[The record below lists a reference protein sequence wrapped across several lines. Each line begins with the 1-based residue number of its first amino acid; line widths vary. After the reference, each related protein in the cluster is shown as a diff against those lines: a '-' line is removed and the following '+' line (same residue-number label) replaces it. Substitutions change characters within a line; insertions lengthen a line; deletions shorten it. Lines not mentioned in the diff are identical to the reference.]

1 MASPFQ
7 IVALNPPARRLKLK
21 GSRMARR
28 AKRIGSAA
36 RRGGKKFLGLSM
48 PIVETGAGAAVG
60 ILTTNYITGF
70 ALARLAKDKPAGH
83 WATQWYTTVGFKV
96 GAAVVA
102 GMLVG
107 RVMPRMKHAVLAGG
121 LASAALSV
129 AKRFAPATYNTH
141 FGLAGNGLSNE
152 LNALNGVV
160 DSADILGMPDLSL
173 NGLGAYADSA
183 DMLRLN

>member
-7 IVALNPPARRLKLK
+7 IVALNPPSRRLKTK
-21 GSRMARR
+21 GSRMAR
-28 AKRIGSAA
+28 KRIASAA
-36 RRGGKKFLGLSM
+36 RRGGKKFMGVSM
-48 PIVETGAGAAVG
+48 PVVETGAGAAVG

-83 WATQWYTTVGFKV
+83 WATQWYTTVGLKV
-96 GAAVVA
+96 GAAIVA

-129 AKRFAPATYNTH
+129 AKRFAPGTYTTH
-141 FGLAGNGLSNE
+141 FGLAGGSNLSNE
-152 LNALNGVV
+152 LNALSGVV
-160 DSADILGMPDLSL
+160 DSADVVGMPDLSL
-173 NGLGAYADSA
+173 NGLGAFADSA
-183 DMLRLN
+183 DLYRMN

>member
-7 IVALNPPARRLKLK
+7 IVALNPPARRLKSK

-28 AKRIGSAA
+28 KRIAGAA
-36 RRGGKKFLGLSM
+36 RKGGKKFLGVSM

-60 ILTTNYITGF
+60 ILGTNYITGVV
-70 ALARLAKDKPAGH
+70 LSRLAKDKPAGH
-83 WATQWYTTVGFKV
+83 WATQWYTMVGMKV

-102 GMLVG
+102 GMLIG

-121 LASAALSV
+121 LASAGLSL
-129 AKRFAPATYNTH
+129 AKRFAPNTYNTH

-152 LNALNGVV
+152 LNALSGVI
-160 DSADILGMPDLSL
+160 DSADILGMPELGL
-173 NGLGAYADSA
+173 NGLGSYADSA
-183 DMLRLN
+183 DLYRMN